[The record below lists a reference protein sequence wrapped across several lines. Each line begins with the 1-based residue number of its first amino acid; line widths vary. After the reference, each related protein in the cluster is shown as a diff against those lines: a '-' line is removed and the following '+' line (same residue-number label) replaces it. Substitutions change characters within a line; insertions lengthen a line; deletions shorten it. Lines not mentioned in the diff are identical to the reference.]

1 MIPFKLLRGIT
12 VIFLLIVLPLV
23 TVAQTH
29 LLKGLVKDVQ
39 GNPVQGAS
47 VGVKSTG
54 KNIGTTTI
62 ADGSFSL
69 QLLGANGSIEISMV
83 GYKSKTVEVKGE
95 TDIVVT
101 LQESPS
107 QLGEVVMVGYG
118 TQKKSNLTGAVASIG
133 NKDFKNQ
140 PLSNLASS
148 IQGKLSGINVTSP
161 SGTPGAGLLVSIRG
175 AQNPLY
181 VVDGIPMLSESNS
194 SLSTSFNTTG
204 EEVGQGQ
211 NLSSISDINPD
222 DIESI
227 EILKDPSSA
236 AIYGARAS
244 NGVVLVTTKKGKA
257 GKTQTGFNM
266 YTGFQQ
272 VARKIKFMNSTQ
284 FVSMIEEARA
294 NDLKLYNADNTAF
307 GADFDPTVL
316 TDPLT
321 YSAGSGSVNTVW
333 LDQIFRT
340 APISNYE
347 ISLKGG
353 NEKTKFYLSAG
364 YFDQQ
369 GIVIQNYFKRMNA
382 RFNLDHNINDK
393 FTVGVNLS
401 ISKSNNR
408 RSFNDDTYSG
418 IVTNAIGASPL
429 MPVYDANGNYAK
441 FEDYQASWLSDNPVK
456 SAHEIQGF
464 SDGYRFMGTAFG
476 EYKITSNLKFKTS
489 FSADYTALTDKLFLS
504 PITTDG
510 GPIGGRATKA
520 NYSSTTWLN
529 ENIFNYQK
537 SFGKNSIGVLAGF
550 TQQGTTSD
558 RIATAGQG
566 FPPGSSLSDVSTAA
580 IITRIPVAPG
590 GNNRLHSYLARVTYD
605 YDGKYLLSAVLRSD
619 GSSRFQQGKQYGY
632 FPSISAGWNV
642 NREKFMEDSKVLTAL
657 KIRASYGFTGDQEIG
672 DYQNKPLWQPVV
684 YNGQS
689 GLKPKLI
696 VDPNLTWQKNRGA
709 NAGIDFEFLG
719 GLISG
724 SADYFVNTRTDLL
737 NYVPIA
743 GTTGFATLL
752 TNGGSVQDKGWEFN
766 VTSRNINNK
775 DFRWTT
781 NFNITYQKNTLLKTP
796 VNNQLLSAFNDL
808 SPTHILQTGKAVGSF
823 WGIKYNGVDP
833 QTGDPVFE
841 DLNKDGVIDDNDAQ
855 VLGHARPH
863 FFGGFNNSI
872 KYKNLELMIATQFS
886 IGNKVYNLIR
896 PVYENLGYSNDG
908 GLTQVYANNSI
919 NSLKR
924 WQKPGD
930 VTDVPRYSFVNKNYI
945 ENSGMFLEN
954 ASFFRIRTVNLTY
967 TFNKKMIKFVNSLQV
982 YAQVQNL
989 LVFTGYKG
997 FDPEVSSNGGNQD
1010 RTAGVDYAAYPPART
1025 FTLGFNLSF

>member
-1 MIPFKLLRGIT
+1 MISSRLLHGALA
-12 VIFLLIVLPLV
+12 IFLFVAWPLFSL
-23 TVAQTH
+23 AQNH
-29 LLKGLVKDVQ
+29 SLKGVVKDQ
-39 GNPVQGAS
+39 LSNPVQGAS
-47 VGVKSTG
+47 VSIKGSDKSM
-54 KNIGTTTI
+54 GTTTLE
-62 ADGSFSL
+62 DGSFNL
-69 QLLGANGSIEISMV
+69 QLPAAVGSIEVTIV
-83 GYKSKTVEVKGE
+83 GYKNKMVAVKEGSS
-95 TDIVVT
+95 IVVQ
-101 LQESPS
+101 LQESTS
-107 QLGEVVMVGYG
+107 QLAEVVMIGYG
-118 TQKKSNLTGAVASIG
+118 TQKKSNLTGAVASIS

-140 PLSNLASS
+140 PLSNLANS

-211 NLSSISDINPD
+211 NISSISDINPD

-266 YTGFQQ
+266 YTGIQQ
-272 VARKIKFMNSTQ
+272 VAKKIKFMNSTQ
-284 FVSMIEEARA
+284 FVDMVQEARA
-294 NDLKLYNADNTAF
+294 NDLKIYNADNTAF
-307 GADFDPTVL
+307 GPDFDPTVL
-316 TDPLT
+316 TDPLA
-321 YSAGSGSVNTVW
+321 YSAGTTNTVW

-340 APISNYE
+340 APINNYE
-347 ISLKGG
+347 LNLKGG
-353 NEKTKFYLSAG
+353 NEKTKFYIGAG

-369 GIVIQNYFKRMNA
+369 GIVIENYFKRMNA
-382 RFNLDHNINDK
+382 RINIDHSINDK
-393 FTVGVNLS
+393 FSVGVNLS
-401 ISKSNNR
+401 MSKSLNH

-429 MPVYDANGNYAK
+429 MPVYDPNGNYAK

-456 SAHEIQGF
+456 SAHEIKGF
-464 SDGYRFMGTAFG
+464 TDGYRFTGTAFG
-476 EYKITSNLKFKTS
+476 EYKINKNFKFRTSWST
-489 FSADYTALTDKLFLS
+489 DYAALTDKLFLS

-510 GPIGGRATKA
+510 APIGGRATKA
-520 NYSSTTWLN
+520 NFNSTTWLN

-537 SFGKNSIGVLAGF
+537 SIGKHSIGALAGF

-558 RIATAGQG
+558 RNATAGQG
-566 FPPGSSLSDVSTAA
+566 FPLGSSLSDVSVAA
-580 IITRIPVAPG
+580 IITRIPVTPG
-590 GNNRLHSYLARVTYD
+590 GNNRLHSYLARLTYD
-605 YDGKYLLSAVLRSD
+605 YDGKYLLSAVLRTD
-619 GSSRFQQGKQYGY
+619 GSSRFPRGKQYGY
-632 FPSISAGWNV
+632 FPSVSAGWNL
-642 NREKFMEDSKVLTAL
+642 NKERFMEDSKVLTAL
-657 KIRASYGFTGDQEIG
+657 KVRASYGFTGDQEIG
-672 DYQNKPLWQPVV
+672 DYQNKPLWQPAV

-696 VDPNLTWQKNRGA
+696 VDPNLTWQKNKGA
-709 NAGIDFEFLG
+709 NVGIDYEFFG

-724 SADYFVNTRTDLL
+724 SADYFINTRTDLL

-752 TNGGSVQDKGWEFN
+752 INGGSVQDKGWEFN
-766 VTSRNINNK
+766 VTSRNINSNN
-775 DFRWTT
+775 FRWTT

-796 VNNQLLSAFNDL
+796 VDNQQLSAFNDL
-808 SPTHILQTGKAVGSF
+808 SPTHILKVGQPVGSF
-823 WGIKYNGVDP
+823 WGIKYKGVNP
-833 QTGDPVFE
+833 QTGSPMYE
-841 DLNKDGVIDDNDAQ
+841 DLNKDGVIDANDAQ
-855 VLGHARPH
+855 VLGHARPDY
-863 FFGGFNNSI
+863 FGGLSNSF
-872 KYKNLELMIATQFS
+872 KYKNLELMVATQFS

-896 PVYENLGYSNDG
+896 PVWENLGYSNNG
-908 GLTQVYANNSI
+908 GLTQVYANNSV

-945 ENSGMFLEN
+945 ENSSMFVEN
-954 ASFFRIRTVNLTY
+954 GSFFRIRTVNLTY
-967 TFNKKMIKFVNSLQV
+967 TFNKKMKMFNNLQV
-982 YAQVQNL
+982 YAEVQNL
-989 LVFTGYKG
+989 YVFTKYKG

-1025 FTLGFNLSF
+1025 FTLGVNLSF

>member
-1 MIPFKLLRGIT
+1 MSSSKFLQCI
-12 VIFLLIVLPLV
+12 VAIFLFIALPF
-23 TVAQTH
+23 VAFAQSH
-29 LLKGLVKDVQ
+29 LLKGVVKDMQ

-47 VGVKSTG
+47 VSVKG
-54 KNIGTTTI
+54 KDKNIGTTTL

-69 QLLGANGSIEISMV
+69 QLPGPNSSVEISIV

-95 TDIVVT
+95 TNIVAL

-140 PLSNLASS
+140 PLSNLANS

-194 SLSTSFNTTG
+194 TLSTSFNTTG

-244 NGVVLVTTKKGKA
+244 NGVVLVTTKKGKS

-272 VARKIKFMNSTQ
+272 VAKKIKFMNSTQ
-284 FVSMIEEARA
+284 FVSMVEEARA
-294 NDLKLYNADNTAF
+294 NDLKLYNADNNVF
-307 GADFDPTVL
+307 GAGFDPTVL
-316 TDPLT
+316 TDPLA
-321 YSAGSGSVNTVW
+321 YSAGPGSVNTVW

-347 ISLKGG
+347 INLKGG
-353 NEKTKFYLSAG
+353 NDKTKFYLSAG

-369 GIVIQNYFKRMNA
+369 GIVIENYFKRMNA

-393 FTVGVNLS
+393 ITVGVNLS
-401 ISKSNNR
+401 MSKSNNR

-464 SDGYRFMGTAFG
+464 TDGYRFMGTAFG
-476 EYKITSNLKFKTS
+476 EYKISPNLKFKTS
-489 FSADYTALTDKLFLS
+489 FSTDYTSLTDKLFLS

-520 NYSSTTWLN
+520 NFTSTTWLN

-537 SFGKNSIGVLAGF
+537 SFGKSSVGVLAGF

-566 FPPGSSLSDVSTAA
+566 FPLGSNLSDVSVAA

-590 GNNRLHSYLARVTYD
+590 GNNRLHSYLTRVNYD
-605 YDGKYLLSAVLRSD
+605 YDGKYLLSAVLRTD

-632 FPSISAGWNV
+632 FPSVSAGWNV
-642 NREKFMEDSKVLTAL
+642 NKESFMEDSKVLTAL
-657 KIRASYGFTGDQEIG
+657 KIRASYGYTGDQEIG
-672 DYQNKPLWQPVV
+672 DYQNKPLWQPAV

-709 NAGIDFEFLG
+709 NVGVDFEFLG
-719 GLISG
+719 GIISG

-766 VTSRNINNK
+766 VTSRNISNK
-775 DFRWTT
+775 DFKWTT

-796 VNNQLLSAFNDL
+796 IDKQLLSAFNDL
-808 SPTHILQTGKAVGSF
+808 SPTHILQVGQPVGSF
-823 WGIKYNGVDP
+823 WGIKYEGVNR
-833 QTGDPVFE
+833 QTGDPIYQ
-841 DLNKDGVIDDNDAQ
+841 DLNNDGVIDANDAQ
-855 VLGHARPH
+855 ILGHARPDY
-863 FFGGFNNSI
+863 FGGFNNNI

-908 GLTQVYANNSI
+908 GLTQVYANNSL
-919 NSLKR
+919 NSLNR

-945 ENSGMFLEN
+945 ENSSMFLEN
-954 ASFFRIRTVNLTY
+954 ASFFRIRTVNLSY
-967 TFNKKMIKFVNSLQV
+967 TFNKKMIKFVNGLQV

-989 LVFTGYKG
+989 WVFTKYKG

-1010 RTAGVDYAAYPPART
+1010 RTAGVDYAAYPQART

>member
-1 MIPFKLLRGIT
+1 MMPSKLIQSVFALFLFIALPF
-12 VIFLLIVLPLV
+12 VSF
-23 TVAQTH
+23 AQTH
-29 LLKGLVKDVQ
+29 ALKGVVKDMQ
-39 GNPVQGAS
+39 GNPIQGAS
-47 VGVKSTG
+47 VSLKDKGQ
-54 KNIGTTTI
+54 NLGTTTL
-62 ADGSFSL
+62 ADGSFAL
-69 QLLGANGSIEISMV
+69 QLPNANTSIEISIV
-83 GYKSKTVEVKGE
+83 GYKSKTVDIKGE
-95 TDIVVT
+95 ANIVAL
-101 LQESPS
+101 LQESAS

-140 PLSNLASS
+140 PLSNLANS

-204 EEVGQGQ
+204 EEVGKGQ

-284 FVSMIEEARA
+284 FVGMVEEARA
-294 NDLKLYNADNTAF
+294 NDLKLYNADSTVF
-307 GADFDPTVL
+307 GAGFDPTVL
-316 TDPLT
+316 TGPLA
-321 YSAGSGSVNTVW
+321 YSARNVNTVW

-347 ISLKGG
+347 INLKGG
-353 NEKTKFYLSAG
+353 NDKTKFYLSAG

-369 GIVIQNYFKRMNA
+369 GVVIQNYFKRINA
-382 RFNLDHNINDK
+382 RFNLDHSINDK
-393 FTVGVNLS
+393 ITVGVNLS
-401 ISKSNNR
+401 MSKSNNR

-429 MPVYDANGNYAK
+429 MPVYDANGNYSK

-476 EYKITSNLKFKTS
+476 EYKITPNLKFKTS

-510 GPIGGRATKA
+510 APIGGRATKA
-520 NYSSTTWLN
+520 NYTNTTWLN

-537 SFGKNSIGVLAGF
+537 SIGKSSIGVLAGF

-566 FPPGSSLSDVSTAA
+566 FPLGSSLTDVSVAA
-580 IITRIPVAPG
+580 IITRIPVSPG

-642 NREKFMEDSKVLTAL
+642 NKEKFIEDSKVLTAL

-766 VTSRNINNK
+766 ITSRNISSK

-808 SPTHILQTGKAVGSF
+808 SPTHILQIGKPVGSF
-823 WGIKYNGVDP
+823 WGIKYNGVNAK
-833 QTGDPVFE
+833 TGDPVFE
-841 DLNKDGVIDDNDAQ
+841 DLNKDGVIDANDAQ
-855 VLGHARPH
+855 ILGHARPDY
-863 FFGGFNNSI
+863 FGGFNNNI
-872 KYKNLELMIATQFS
+872 KYKNLELIIATQFS
-886 IGNKVYNLIR
+886 LGNKVYNLIR
-896 PVYENLGYSNDG
+896 PVYENLGYGNNG
-908 GLTQVYANNSI
+908 GLTQVYANNSL

-945 ENSGMFLEN
+945 ENSSMFIEN
-954 ASFFRIRTVNLTY
+954 ASFFRIRTVNLSY
-967 TFNKKMIKFVNSLQV
+967 TFNKKMIPFVNNVQV

-989 LVFTGYKG
+989 LVFTKYKG

>member
-1 MIPFKLLRGIT
+1 MISSKLIHGLVAFLIFIVIPFAS
-12 VIFLLIVLPLV
+12 F
-23 TVAQTH
+23 AQNY
-29 LLKGLVKDVQ
+29 LLKGVVKDMQ

-47 VGVKSTG
+47 VSLKGTN
-54 KNIGTTTI
+54 KNIGTTTG

-69 QLLGANGSIEISMV
+69 QIPASNSSIEISIV
-83 GYKSKTVEVKGE
+83 GYKSKTVEVKEE
-95 TDIVVT
+95 TTIVVM

-140 PLSNLASS
+140 PLSNLANS

-244 NGVVLVTTKKGKA
+244 NGVVLVTTKKGKS

-284 FVSMIEEARA
+284 FVSMVEEARA
-294 NDLKLYNADNTAF
+294 NDLKLYKADNNVF
-307 GADFDPTVL
+307 GAGFDPKVL
-316 TDPLT
+316 TDPLI
-321 YSAGSGSVNTVW
+321 YSAGPGSVNTVW

-347 ISLKGG
+347 INLKGG
-353 NEKTKFYLSAG
+353 NDKTKFYLSAG

-393 FTVGVNLS
+393 ITVGVNLS
-401 ISKSNNR
+401 MSKSLNR

-429 MPVYDANGNYAK
+429 MPVYDANGSYSK
-441 FEDYQASWLSDNPVK
+441 FEDYQVSWLSDNPVK
-456 SAHEIQGF
+456 SAHEILGF
-464 SDGYRFMGTAFG
+464 TDGYRFMGTAFG
-476 EYKITSNLKFKTS
+476 EYKITPDLKFKTS
-489 FSADYTALTDKLFLS
+489 FSTDYTSLTDKLFLS

-520 NYSSTTWLN
+520 NYTSTTWLN

-537 SFGKNSIGVLAGF
+537 SIGKNSIGVLAGF

-566 FPPGSSLSDVSTAA
+566 FPLGSNLSDVSVAA
-580 IITRIPVAPG
+580 IITRVPVPPG

-619 GSSRFQQGKQYGY
+619 GSSRFPQGKQYGY

-642 NREKFMEDSKVLTAL
+642 NKEKFMEVSKVLTAL

-672 DYQNKPLWQPVV
+672 DYQNKPLWQPAV

-709 NAGIDFEFLG
+709 NAGIDFEFFG
-719 GLISG
+719 GLIGG

-752 TNGGSVQDKGWEFN
+752 TNGGSVQDKGWEVN
-766 VTSRNINNK
+766 ITSRNISNK

-808 SPTHILQTGKAVGSF
+808 SPTHILQIGQPVGTF
-823 WGIKYNGVDP
+823 WGIKYEGVNK
-833 QTGDPVFE
+833 QTGDPIYQ
-841 DLNKDGVIDDNDAQ
+841 DLNKDGVIDASDAQ
-855 VLGHARPH
+855 VLGHARADY
-863 FFGGFNNSI
+863 FGGFNNNI

-896 PVYENLGYSNDG
+896 PVYENLGYSNNG
-908 GLTQVYANNSI
+908 GLTQVYANNSL
-919 NSLKR
+919 NSLNR

-930 VTDVPRYSFVNKNYI
+930 VTDVPRFSYVNKNYI
-945 ENSGMFLEN
+945 ENSSMFLEN
-954 ASFFRIRTVNLTY
+954 ASFFRIRTVNLSY
-967 TFNKKMIKFVNSLQV
+967 TFNKKMIKFVNNVQV

-989 LVFTGYKG
+989 LVVTKYKG